1 MGQSG
6 HEIATQRRRGLSAA
20 RGAAMV
26 LLWCG
31 ALSPVRAVP
40 DERAS
45 ADASAASGAQPSVV
59 NFDSRLLS
67 GKARER
73 DLSAYRRGNPV
84 EPGTYRLDV
93 YVNDQWQGQRRLR
106 FRQRP
111 GTETAAPCFE
121 RADLMGFGVDL
132 TRLAPAGNGTCRRI
146 RQWLPAAS
154 THYDQSRLRYDI
166 TIPQANLADT
176 IRGAVPRSAWSR
188 GIDAGLVQYDF
199 DLYQRDSSQ
208 FATARQGYLS
218 FMAGFNLAGW
228 QFRSDQIVR
237 WAEDDGLA
245 NDRTRTFVQRPFP
258 TIRSELTAGENFTD
272 GRIFDS
278 FGYRGVALA
287 SDDRML
293 PRSQRGYAPV
303 VRGQANS
310 NARVEIRQN
319 GQLIYQT
326 SVSPGP
332 FAIRDLY
339 PTGYGGDLNVTVIE
353 ASGRRRRF
361 SVPYASVPGLLRP
374 GISRYSLVAGQ
385 FREDGAGDPFVV
397 QGTWRHGFT
406 NLLTGYTGIN
416 VSQGYTAVTLGSALN
431 TPLGAFAL
439 DVTHARTE
447 FAGGARRSGQ
457 SYEAT
462 YSRSLGGLGT
472 TFNLVA
478 YRYSSSGYYELDR
491 ALRLRERDADNFD
504 PFFRGRQRN
513 RGQLS
518 VNQRLGARGGAFYM
532 TGSVQDYWNRDGTS
546 TNYQAG
552 YRNQFK
558 QLTYGVSVENRRYVA
573 QRDEMR
579 VTLNLTLPLGS
590 GRANPVFAS
599 STTDIDGTGY
609 AGSRLG
615 LSSSIG
621 RHQNITWNASISD
634 QNGTR
639 PGADATIA
647 YRSPV
652 STLRAGYSYGDDAR
666 QLSLGARG
674 SLVAHGDGLT
684 FSPQQGENM
693 VLVHAAGAEG
703 ARIVNSVG
711 ATINEGGYGLVAYA
725 TPYQMNRIQL
735 DPSNTPNDIALE
747 TTSKEIVPWAGSI
760 TRLDFST
767 VAGDPILIRVKTS
780 DQRTIPL
787 GSNVTNPA
795 SGEQIG
801 LVGQGNQ
808 IYFRSYDSHGRL
820 AIRWGPRDDQRCV
833 FNYAYDAAIDT
844 EGRIRQLTAQCEDL
858 R

>member
-6 HEIATQRRRGLSAA
+6 YEIATQRRGVSAA
-20 RGAAMV
+20 RGAGMA
-26 LLWCG
+26 LLSCW
-31 ALSPVRAVP
+31 ALSPVWAAP
-40 DERAS
+40 GATAP
-45 ADASAASGAQPSVV
+45 ADASEPANAQPSAVT
-59 NFDSRLLS
+59 FDSRLLS
-67 GKARER
+67 GKARDR
-73 DLSAYRRGNPV
+73 DLSAYRDGNPV
-84 EPGTYRLDV
+84 EPGSYTLDI
-93 YVNDQWQGQRRLR
+93 YVNDEWQGQRQLR
-106 FRQRP
+106 FRRLAD
-111 GTETAAPCFE
+111 TETAAPCFE
-121 RADLMGFGVDL
+121 RSDLMGFGVNL
-132 TRLAPAGNGTCRRI
+132 TRLEPSEDDACRRMQ
-146 RQWLPAAS
+146 QWLPAAA

-166 TIPQANLADT
+166 TIPQADLADT

-188 GIDAGLVQYDF
+188 GIDAGLAQYDF

-208 FATARQGYLS
+208 FATSRQGYLS

-237 WAEDDGLA
+237 WAENDGFA

-258 TIRSELTAGENFTD
+258 GIRSELTAGENFTD

-278 FGYRGVALA
+278 FGYRGVELA

-293 PRSQRGYAPV
+293 PRAQRGYAPV

-353 ASGRRRRF
+353 ANGRRRRF

-385 FREDGAGDPFVV
+385 FREDGADDPFVL

-416 VSQGYTAVTLGSALN
+416 VSQGYAAVTLGSALN

-447 FAGGARRSGQ
+447 FAGRATQSGQ

-472 TFNLVA
+472 TLNLVA
-478 YRYSSSGYYELDR
+478 YRYSSAGYYELDR

-518 VNQRLGARGGAFYM
+518 INQRLGARGGAFYL
-532 TGSVQDYWNRDGTS
+532 TGSVQDYWNQDGTS

-558 QLTYGVSVENRRYVA
+558 QLTYGLSVENRRYVTE
-573 QRDEMR
+573 RDETR
-579 VTLNLTLPLGS
+579 VTLNLTLPLGA
-590 GRANPVFAS
+590 GRANPVFANS
-599 STTDIDGTGY
+599 STDFDDAGY

-621 RHQNITWNASISD
+621 RYQNITWNASVSD
-634 QNGTR
+634 QDGSR
-639 PGADATIA
+639 PGADATVA

-674 SLVAHGDGLT
+674 SLVAHKNGLT

-693 VLVHAAGAEG
+693 VLVHADGAEG

-711 ATINEGGYGLVAYA
+711 ASINDDGYGLVAYA

-767 VAGDPILIRVKTS
+767 VAGDPILIRVQTT

-787 GSNVTNPA
+787 GSDVTDQT
-795 SGEQIG
+795 SGEQVG

-808 IYFRSYDSHGRL
+808 IYFRSYESHGRL
-820 AIRWGPRDDQRCV
+820 AIQWGPRDDQRCV
-833 FNYAYDAAIDT
+833 FDYAYDADIDT
-844 EGRIRQLTAQCEDL
+844 EGQIRQLSARCEEG